1 MSSYEVG
8 AVLWI
13 IHTDRPGLMAYRVV
27 EEITKKTLE
36 GEQVQYL
43 VEAATSKS
51 KTVRLETIKG
61 AIYQDSEEAKMKL
74 IENATRAIDG
84 MVVKIQGLVDKNF
97 NGVKEVSEAKVS
109 VPKSNTTKSKKLK
122 EGYQWMDLED
132 GTRVQVKIPEIMK

>member
-1 MSSYEVG
+1 MSTYEVG
-8 AVLWI
+8 SVLWI

-43 VEAATSKS
+43 VQAATPKA

-84 MVVKIQGLVDKNF
+84 MVVKIQGAVDKYF
-97 NGVKEVSEAKVS
+97 NVAES
-109 VPKSNTTKSKKLK
+109 VIETVPTPTNKPKTSSKLK
-122 EGYQWMDLED
+122 KGYQWMEMED
-132 GTRVQVKIPEIMK
+132 GTRAQVKIPEILK